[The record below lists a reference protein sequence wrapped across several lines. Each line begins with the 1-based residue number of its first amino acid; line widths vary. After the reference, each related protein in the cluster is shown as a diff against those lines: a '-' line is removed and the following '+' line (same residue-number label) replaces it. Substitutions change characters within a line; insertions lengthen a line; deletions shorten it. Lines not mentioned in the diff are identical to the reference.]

1 MPTKDTIIR
10 IDIPADH
17 HPGMLKGDSLGTG
30 IGREALAHI
39 YDAYGKI
46 NDVARAVED
55 KGRLATRVQPFA
67 ETAIAKADTLLGKLR
82 ALDTHLRKAVNEA
95 LSPVQVPNERSDIRS
110 FWRSRKSPFT
120 ELVPLVDA
128 GDMATIGA
136 VLSGPAYLS
145 GLTAEQQGVLRERA
159 EQVIRPDET
168 AHLKEVRAA
177 TSRVERALSHFVD
190 TMAGNLRSWRDDDQ
204 KHLEQ
209 LA

>member
-17 HPGMLKGDSLGTG
+17 HPGTLKGDSLGTG
-30 IGREALAHI
+30 MGREALAGL
-39 YDAYGKI
+39 YDACGKI
-46 NDVARAVED
+46 NDVARAVTD
-55 KGRLATRVQPFA
+55 KGRLATRAQPFA
-67 ETAIAKADTLLGKLR
+67 EQAIAKADTLLGKLR
-82 ALDTHLRKAVNEA
+82 ALDGHLRKTIGEA
-95 LSPVQVPNERSDIRS
+95 LSPVQVPNERSDIRA

-120 ELVPLVDA
+120 ELAPLVDA

-145 GLTAEQQGVLRERA
+145 GLTAEQQGILRDRA
-159 EQVIRPDET
+159 EFVVRPEET

-177 TSRVERALSHFVD
+177 TTRVERALAHFVD

-204 KHLEQ
+204 KALER

>member
-55 KGRLATRVQPFA
+55 KGRLATLVQPFA

-82 ALDTHLRKAVNEA
+82 ALDVHLRKTVNDA
-95 LSPVQVPNERSDIRS
+95 LSPVQVPNERSTTSDPSGAPGNR
-110 FWRSRKSPFT
+110 RSRSSSRWSTPGIWRPSARCCPARPTSPGSPPSSKASC
-120 ELVPLVDA
+120 V
-128 GDMATIGA
+128 
-136 VLSGPAYLS
+136 SG
-145 GLTAEQQGVLRERA
+145 RNR
-159 EQVIRPDET
+159 
-168 AHLKEVRAA
+168 
-177 TSRVERALSHFVD
+177 
-190 TMAGNLRSWRDDDQ
+190 
-204 KHLEQ
+204 
-209 LA
+209 